1 MKIAQL
7 FLKSLQKNLKE
18 KDINFIITEQ
28 LKEKIVEL
36 SYKPEFG
43 AREMRR
49 VIQDRVEN
57 VVASALLSE
66 NITKGDKFEINPENF
81 ELITNPENSLTEK

>member
-1 MKIAQL
+1 
-7 FLKSLQKNLKE
+7 
-18 KDINFIITEQ
+18 
-28 LKEKIVEL
+28 
-36 SYKPEFG
+36 
-43 AREMRR
+43 
-49 VIQDRVEN
+49 VEN